1 MDEEGRRFKERE
13 MEHELG
19 HEDEERRK
27 TMTREEIRKE
37 LIEEAKA
44 AAYRHNNPR

>member
-1 MDEEGRRFKERE
+1 MGYKEDFKRRE

-37 LIEEAKA
+37 LIEEAKSA
-44 AAYRHNNPR
+44 ALRERDNY

>member
-1 MDEEGRRFKERE
+1 MGYKQNFKRRE

-19 HEDEERRK
+19 HEDEDRWK
-27 TMTREEIRKE
+27 SMTKEEIRKE

-44 AAYRHNNPR
+44 AAYRESHGW